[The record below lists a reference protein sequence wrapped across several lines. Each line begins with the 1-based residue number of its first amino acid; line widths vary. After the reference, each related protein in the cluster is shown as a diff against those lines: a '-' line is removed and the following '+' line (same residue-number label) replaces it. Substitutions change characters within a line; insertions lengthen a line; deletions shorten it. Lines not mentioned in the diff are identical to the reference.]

1 MPHLKTNL
9 KEAWN
14 MIFRL
19 MDDFQMHHKTN
30 IEKNFKSKD
39 GKVAT
44 NDMENAEI
52 LKAHFTSLFNS
63 HTRVDFSVLDKIS
76 NHTFQ
81 HILGEAP
88 SETEI
93 KRKLYLRW
101 LAIKLL
107 ANLASPWT

>member
-1 MPHLKTNL
+1 
-9 KEAWN
+9 